1 VLCSAFASTE
11 ADNNIIP
18 ASLVAPS
25 TPTTELGYAWGYN
38 VRQASSVSNVLLE
51 SPFEGGY
58 DLTIGT
64 SERGQDVTEAT
75 ASFGNFK

>member
-1 VLCSAFASTE
+1 M
-11 ADNNIIP
+11 IK

-38 VRQASSVSNVLLE
+38 VRQASSISNVLLE

-64 SERGQDVTEAT
+64 SERGQDVAEAT
-75 ASFGNFK
+75 TAFGDFK